1 MGRCR
6 GEGWVVRR
14 TGRGIV
20 DEIREKKKE
29 TSRGKY
35 VRLITPKLHVV

>member
-1 MGRCR
+1 MGSCR

-29 TSRGKY
+29 RVEASM
-35 VRLITPKLHVV
+35 LD